1 MTNEDIERKC
11 HQYAREATP
20 SYTNGD
26 FDRYAIAQA
35 CEDGAEWRINSV
47 WHDKNE
53 VIIKPGF
60 ILLEFQNKHELCYS
74 IWRVKSADVAATWGK
89 FMGNYKVIR
98 YAYVKDLLPIK
109 EDEK

>member
-35 CEDGAEWRINSV
+35 FEDGAEWRINSV
-47 WHDKNE
+47 WHDAKEKPADGE
-53 VIIKPGF
+53 VILIVTDDNHPIICGPNNSDFFKT
-60 ILLEFQNKHELCYS
+60 LTDLRMER
-74 IWRVKSADVAATWGK
+74 W
-89 FMGNYKVIR
+89 
-98 YAYVKDLLPIK
+98 AYVKDLLPIK
-109 EDEK
+109 EGEK